1 MDIATFRSLREALDS
16 ESISLGELIL
26 IESVFDTIPDD
37 KLRDLRENA
46 MAGDMLD
53 EIEDNGLLDIYC
65 PDCGDDLSLQ
75 MNHVCSPE
83 VENIGV
89 RKVLDCE

>member
-1 MDIATFRSLREALDS
+1 MMDTIDRDAFDSLREALDS

-37 KLRDLRENA
+37 KLRDQRENA

-53 EIEDNGLLDIYC
+53 EIEANGLVLDE
-65 PDCGDDLSLQ
+65 
-75 MNHVCSPE
+75 PE
-83 VENIGV
+83 VVDIGL

>member
-1 MDIATFRSLREALDS
+1 MKMDIATFRSLREALDS

-37 KLRDLRENA
+37 KLRDQRENA

-53 EIEDNGLLDIYC
+53 EIEANGLVLDE
-65 PDCGDDLSLQ
+65 
-75 MNHVCSPE
+75 PE
-83 VENIGV
+83 VVDIGL

>member
-1 MDIATFRSLREALDS
+1 MKMDIATFRSLREALDS

-26 IESVFDTIPDD
+26 IESVFDTIPDE
-37 KLRDLRENA
+37 KLRDHRENA

-53 EIEDNGLLDIYC
+53 EIEANGLVLDE
-65 PDCGDDLSLQ
+65 
-75 MNHVCSPE
+75 PE
-83 VENIGV
+83 VVDIGL